1 MNTTILQDFDYFKAV
16 NKVYFGKNKI
26 LKLENIIKNKK
37 KKYSIIFIDKF
48 FETKN
53 ELLKFKFDNTDHI
66 FYLDTSTEPTTEL
79 VDKIIYDLKKTE
91 TSMPDLIVGIGGGST
106 LDTAK
111 AVSNLLTNPGKAFE
125 YQGWDLIK
133 NKGIYKVGVPT
144 LSGTGAEATRTC
156 VLINNQNGLK
166 LGMNSPHTVYDE
178 VILDPTLTATVSKD
192 QFFYSAMDTYIHS
205 IESLNGV
212 YRNILA
218 DNFSSQALRLST
230 EALSSS
236 KILDDDSREKIMI
249 ASYLGGCAISLSYV
263 GLIHPLS
270 AALSVVF
277 KTPHCLANC
286 IVMRAMNK
294 YYQKE
299 FNIFWNLVEKNN
311 IYIPKGI
318 CKNSDINE
326 FKRLINSTIIH
337 EKPLTNY
344 FGENFRKHLT
354 DDLLVDIFKQM

>member
-1 MNTTILQDFDYFKAV
+1 MTTKMLQDFDYFKTV

-37 KKYSIIFIDKF
+37 KNYSIIFIDKF
-48 FETKN
+48 FKEKN
-53 ELLKFKFDNTDHI
+53 DLLKIKFDNTDHI

-79 VDKIIYDLKKTE
+79 VDKIVYELKEIE
-91 TSMPDLIVGIGGGST
+91 TSIPDLIVGIGGGST

-111 AVSNLLTNPGKAFE
+111 AVSNLLTNPGKAST
-125 YQGWDLIK
+125 YQGWDLIT
-133 NKGIYKVGVPT
+133 NKGIYKVGIPT

-156 VLINNQNGLK
+156 VLINNLNGLK
-166 LGMNSPHTVYDE
+166 LGMNSPHTVFDE
-178 VILDPTLTATVSKD
+178 IILDPNLTATVDKD
-192 QFFYSAMDTYIHS
+192 QFFYSAMDTFIHS

-212 YRNILA
+212 YRNVLA
-218 DNFSSQALRLST
+218 DNFSNQALRLST